1 MYEAILG
8 QPAAM
13 ARVLEQ
19 ERSATARLAGLLAQA
34 ERIHIV
40 GIGTSWH
47 AALVGE
53 HLLRTLAGRDDS
65 RAWNSFEFC
74 AYPPRLGPGDAV
86 VVMSHRGTKRYS
98 ARALEL
104 ARASGSS
111 TAVVTGL
118 DSSARADLA
127 DVVVRTSPQEKS
139 SAFTISHTSA
149 MTALAMVAV
158 ELGLTVG
165 IPLARECR
173 QTLGRLPELA
183 GQALGLEPQTREWAK
198 RAVPSRWLCFAG
210 WGANVATAYEVAL
223 KLKEACYVL
232 TEGFQTEQFLH
243 GPFVATSPGTLA
255 TFIVP
260 SDRGRQRA
268 MDIVQAVNAA
278 GGETAALLY
287 EGEPDMAGLVRT
299 AITLPAMPEPLTP
312 IIYLVPLQLFTYWLA
327 IELGR
332 DPDVFRFDDPRHAA
346 ARQRYQL

>member
-1 MYEAILG
+1 MYEAIRG

-19 ERSATARLAGLLAQA
+19 EREAAARLAGLLARA

-53 HLLRTLAGRDDS
+53 HLLRAFAGRDDS

-74 AYPPRLGPGDAV
+74 AYPPRLGRGDAV

-104 ARASGSS
+104 AKASGAA

-118 DSSARADLA
+118 ESSARSDLA
-127 DVVVRTSPQEKS
+127 EVVVRTSPQEKS

-158 ELGLTVG
+158 ELGLTAGV
-165 IPLARECR
+165 PQAREG
-173 QTLGRLPELA
+173 QQALGQLPELA
-183 GQALGLEPQTREWAK
+183 RQALATEPLVREWAK
-198 RAVPSRWLCFAG
+198 RAASASWLCFAG
-210 WGANVATAYEVAL
+210 WGANAATAYEAAL

-232 TEGFQTEQFLH
+232 TEGFQMEQFLH

-268 MDIVQAVNAA
+268 MDMVQAVGAA

-287 EGEPDMAGLVRT
+287 EGEPDMAGLVQT
-299 AITLPAMPEPLTP
+299 AIRLPAMPEPLTP
-312 IIYLVPLQLFTYWLA
+312 IVYLVPLQLFTYWLA
-327 IELGR
+327 VELGR
-332 DPDVFRFDDPRHAA
+332 DPDVFRLDDPRHVA